1 MLFFKEHFGIPKK
14 QEVDFLDI
22 PLDTDIEFFID
33 PFLIANNRS
42 MKINDDIYSQLK
54 SFFAKLNRDFI
65 VPNNRLSGLHFL
77 DNLHEPNEYHL
88 GYSGT
93 NKGAAI
99 SETRAQTIFDALRNN
114 RFAKVGVSIT
124 NEAHNILLLVTGI
137 GQDIMSDTIA
147 NVCRDIFADFTLQQ
161 CRKFNIPTQQYSR
174 DFYNVNIN
182 AWETQVFELPEYRGK
197 CIILLPRNIIS
208 SVRSYV
214 NHYNYFI
221 AGNYISKDVLAG
233 KMLVAADGTYVRTFK
248 DGTKKAIIKKIAES
262 CYKAKDDLIDYVLE
276 YNGSLES
283 FLDYAKE
290 HYPAINLSDFE

>member
-1 MLFFKEHFGIPKK
+1 MKFFKEHFGIPKK

-22 PLDTDIEFFID
+22 PLDNDIEFFID
-33 PFLIANNRS
+33 PYLIANNRS
-42 MKINDDIYSQLK
+42 MKINDDIYVQLK
-54 SFFAKLNRDFI
+54 SFFGKLNQDFI
-65 VPNNRLSGLHFL
+65 VPNNKVLGLDFL

-99 SETRAQTIFDALRNN
+99 SETRAQTIFDSLRNN
-114 RFAKVGVSIT
+114 RFAKVGISIT

-147 NVCRDIFADFTLQQ
+147 NVCRNIYAEFTFQQ
-161 CRKFNIPTQQYSR
+161 CQKFKIPTQPYKR
-174 DFYNVNIN
+174 HFYNINTN
-182 AWETQVFELPEYRGK
+182 AWETESFELPEYRGK
-197 CIILLPRNIIS
+197 PIILLPRNIIS
-208 SVRSYV
+208 STRSYV

-221 AGNYISKDVLAG
+221 AGNYISKEVLAG
-233 KMLVAADGTYVRTFK
+233 KMLVAADGTYIRTFK

-276 YNGSLES
+276 YGGSLES

-290 HYPAINLSDFE
+290 HYPAINLSEFE